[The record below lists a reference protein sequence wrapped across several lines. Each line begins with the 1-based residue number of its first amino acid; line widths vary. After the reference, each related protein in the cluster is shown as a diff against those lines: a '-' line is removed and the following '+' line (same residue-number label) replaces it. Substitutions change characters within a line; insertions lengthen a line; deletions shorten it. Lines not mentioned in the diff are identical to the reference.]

1 MHYHASLMDLTWA
14 AIEDLVRTSDDAA
27 VRRKYARRNFLW
39 LVTLMIFF
47 TMASF
52 FEIVT
57 QRQNTVADS
66 LVASGNFAVMVF
78 GLVALWWR
86 RTREWLRQHISATAI
101 TVVAIHYAFALAF
114 TYGQSNWMAWAITMP
129 LMMLAFR
136 MGATELVLLHSLLA
150 AGGVVMALVSPTNN
164 TGERDVYI
172 PILVINVVA
181 LGLELFFSRR
191 MRREIALEW
200 GERRVHAREQLRMRD
215 ELQYAREL
223 QLSMLPECAP
233 SLDWLDLCAICVPAT
248 EVGGDYY
255 DYFVE
260 QDRVAVVC
268 GDVAGHGMA
277 SGLVLATLR
286 SGFTLLRDSLDDP
299 AAVLRRLHDL
309 ITQTSRRRM
318 LVTVS
323 VLLLDHRNHRAT
335 IASAGHPPII
345 LRHTDGT
352 VETIDLFAPPLGVRL
367 PVSIPQRTIDFAAGD
382 VFVLHSDGIY
392 ETRSAA
398 GEDYG
403 LDRLAEIV
411 RIEGSGSAE
420 ELRDAILADVTAFR
434 GSSDAA
440 DDITIVVGRVLATTP
455 AAHGEGAGAQSA
467 P

>member
-1 MHYHASLMDLTWA
+1 MHYHASRMDLTWA
-14 AIEDLVRTSDDAA
+14 TIEDLVRTSDDAA
-27 VRRKYARRNFLW
+27 VRRKYARRNFVW
-39 LVTLMIFF
+39 LVTLMTFF
-47 TMASF
+47 TIASF
-52 FEIVT
+52 FEVVT
-57 QRQNTVADS
+57 QGQNTVADS
-66 LVASGNFAVMVF
+66 LVASGNFAFMVL

-86 RTREWLRQHISATAI
+86 GTREWLRRHISATAI

-114 TYGQSNWMAWAITMP
+114 TYKQNNWMTWAVTLPI
-129 LMMLAFR
+129 MMLAFR
-136 MGATELVLLHSLLA
+136 MAATELVLLHSLLA
-150 AGGVVMALVSPTNN
+150 AGGVVMALVSPARIS
-164 TGERDVYI
+164 GQPGVYVS
-172 PILVINVVA
+172 ILVINGVA

-191 MRREIALEW
+191 MRREIALDW

-223 QLSMLPECAP
+223 QLSMLPESAP
-233 SLDWLDLCAICVPAT
+233 HLDWLDLSAICEPAT

-260 QDRVAVVC
+260 EGRVSVVC

-277 SGLVLATLR
+277 SGLVLAGLR

-309 ITQTSRRRM
+309 VTQTSRRRM

-323 VLLLDHRNHRAT
+323 VVLLDHRVRRAT
-335 IASAGHPPII
+335 IASAGHPPVI
-345 LRHTDGT
+345 LRRAAGT
-352 VETIDLFAPPLGVRL
+352 VETIDLYAPPLGVRL
-367 PVSIPQRTIDFAAGD
+367 PVSIPQRTIDFASGD

-403 LDRLAEIV
+403 LSRLTEVV
-411 RIEGSGSAE
+411 RVEGAGTAE

-434 GSSDAA
+434 GSAEAD
-440 DDITIVVGRVLATTP
+440 DDITIVVGRIR
-455 AAHGEGAGAQSA
+455 
-467 P
+467 